1 MGSEILTYLRLG
13 LHHIADLRGADH
25 ILFIAALTVSYPLAE
40 WRRLLWL
47 VTAFTL
53 GHSVTLGLATL
64 SVVRV
69 RASVVEPGIAITI
82 VLSSLMAFVL
92 ASREQGTR
100 LTGQPL
106 RYTLAAT
113 FGLIHGL
120 GFSAFLRSLLGS
132 EESIVVPLFSFNVGL
147 ELGQLLIVAAVLL
160 LGFLAQ
166 RMLTRRTWVMAV
178 SGGIGA
184 AGLVMLVQRIR

>member
-1 MGSEILTYLRLG
+1 MESEILTYLRLG

-53 GHSVTLGLATL
+53 GHTVTLGLATL
-64 SVVRV
+64 ALVGV
-69 RASVVEPGIAITI
+69 RASLIEPGIAITI

-92 ASREQGTR
+92 ASREPGSR

-106 RYTLAAT
+106 R
-113 FGLIHGL
+113 
-120 GFSAFLRSLLGS
+120 
-132 EESIVVPLFSFNVGL
+132 
-147 ELGQLLIVAAVLL
+147 
-160 LGFLAQ
+160 
-166 RMLTRRTWVMAV
+166 
-178 SGGIGA
+178 
-184 AGLVMLVQRIR
+184 